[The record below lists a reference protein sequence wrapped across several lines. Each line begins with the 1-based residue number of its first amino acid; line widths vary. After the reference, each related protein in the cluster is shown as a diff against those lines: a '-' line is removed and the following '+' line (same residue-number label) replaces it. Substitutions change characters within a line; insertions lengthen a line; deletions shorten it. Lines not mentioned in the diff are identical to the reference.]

1 MKRIL
6 SLVLVLTM
14 VLTLAAPVYADVLWE
29 PYGNRFYE
37 KHRDDME
44 YMGRQFQANGPE
56 GYVTLWDAPNGS
68 SVAAQ
73 YENGTKL
80 WIYWIYED
88 WGCVSNWSES
98 GETVGWVPM
107 AGMNLVY
114 DYLSFGEEYA
124 DRITPYAGEFANY
137 NGDAAGVA
145 FYEYPGALGVKLYM
159 PMDEQLPVKDNLVGA
174 AEYGSYIQSVF
185 VDENGLTWGF
195 VSYMYGRLNGWFCLD
210 NPEGDG
216 DPQKQTAEQSP
227 VFPQREVEVPELT
240 PALTPVLPAKSYLP
254 YVLVG
259 VVSGVTAVL
268 LLVVF
273 KKKKRT

>member
-6 SLVLVLTM
+6 TCMLALAM
-14 VLTLAAPVYADVLWE
+14 VLALTVPACADVLWE
-29 PYGNRFYE
+29 PFGNRFYE
-37 KHRDDME
+37 NHRDEME
-44 YMGRQFQANGPE
+44 YLGRQFQANGPE
-56 GYVTLWDAPNGS
+56 GFVTLWDAPEGS
-68 SVAAQ
+68 SVASQ

-80 WIYWIYED
+80 WIYWVYED
-88 WGCVSNWSES
+88 WGCASNWTDN

-107 AGMNLVY
+107 AEMELVY
-114 DYLSFGEEYA
+114 DYACFAEEYA

-137 NGDAAGVA
+137 DGDAAGAA
-145 FYEYPGALGVKLYM
+145 FYEYPGAPDVKRYM
-159 PMDEQLPVKDNLVGA
+159 PRDDQLPVKQNLTGTDT
-174 AEYGSYIQSVF
+174 ESSYISFVF

-195 VSYMYGRLNGWFCLD
+195 VSYMYGRLNGWFCMD

-216 DPQKQTAEQSP
+216 DPEKQTAEQTP
-227 VFPQREVEVPELT
+227 VFPKREVGAVELT
-240 PALTPVLPAKSYLP
+240 PAQTPVLPAKSYLP

-259 VVSGVTAVL
+259 AVSGVTAVL